1 MSIAANNANN
11 VERKAYAEEERI
23 AEEGPYLGTLT
34 GSGEA
39 RRSWQMS

>member
-1 MSIAANNANN
+1 MYI
-11 VERKAYAEEERI
+11 ERKAYAEEERI

-39 RRSWQMS
+39 RRSLHMS